1 MPKIFLYL
9 ILFSFLY
16 PELIQ
21 HSNIKKISEYNPI
34 KVEVLINDEFKNVKN
49 VILYYKSNNQTAYL
63 QKDMVHSQGNFFY
76 TTIIM
81 FKCLLINN
89 HS

>member
-49 VILYYKSNNQTAYL
+49 VILYYK
-63 QKDMVHSQGNFFY
+63 
-76 TTIIM
+76 
-81 FKCLLINN
+81 
-89 HS
+89 